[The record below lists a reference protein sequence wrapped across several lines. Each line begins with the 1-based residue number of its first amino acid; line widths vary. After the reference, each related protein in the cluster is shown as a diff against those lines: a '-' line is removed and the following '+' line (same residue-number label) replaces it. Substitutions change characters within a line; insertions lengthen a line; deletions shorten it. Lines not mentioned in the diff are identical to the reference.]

1 MQNVQKREALPL
13 RTTYSSTHR
22 GQLGYGVGEVYI
34 PKSPV
39 FDFFFFFGWGG
50 LRTSC
55 VSGKGNKGPLCPVGV
70 GPPVSMDT
78 NKSTNRNMESE
89 VKSGRGR
96 ARSDR
101 GLAHVMARRRLPSLC
116 A

>member
-1 MQNVQKREALPL
+1 MQNVQKHEALPL

-22 GQLGYGVGEVYI
+22 SRLGYGVGEVYI

-70 GPPVSMDT
+70 GPPFPWTPINPLTGTWRV
-78 NKSTNRNMESE
+78 
-89 VKSGRGR
+89 
-96 ARSDR
+96 
-101 GLAHVMARRRLPSLC
+101 RLKVGGGGPGVTGAWLIM
-116 A
+116 